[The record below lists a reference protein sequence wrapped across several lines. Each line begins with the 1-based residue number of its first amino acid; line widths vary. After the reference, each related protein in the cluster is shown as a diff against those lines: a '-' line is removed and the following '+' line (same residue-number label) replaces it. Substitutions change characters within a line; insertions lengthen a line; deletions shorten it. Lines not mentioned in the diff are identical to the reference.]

1 MSSFVRRIERQVHP
15 SKAIHPKIDLKTGKL
30 LGYITM
36 PPRKVHYMGR
46 GKWLGL
52 TNPKAKDLLARQR
65 REEKRRALP
74 TT

>member
-15 SKAIHPKIDLKTGKL
+15 SHTLHRAYDLKGKF
-30 LGYITM
+30 LGYEPN

-65 REEKRRALP
+65 REERRNAP
-74 TT
+74 SA